1 MAKEKKGNK
10 VLWILIIVV
19 VVVFIGAIIA
29 KNAGLI
35 GGATEIEVELG
46 KVSNASITEKVTGA
60 GAIQPEVEIKLSPD
74 VAGEIIELN
83 VMEGD
88 SVYMD
93 QLLVKIRPDNLISV
107 LDRTKAT
114 LNQQLANLS
123 SSEANYQRAQAN
135 YTRAKQDYERNLA
148 LFNEKVISEA
158 DFQVSEA
165 NYKVAQNDLESAKQ
179 SIEAAKFIVES
190 SKASVAEAEQNV
202 RLTNVFSP
210 ITGIVS
216 KLSVEK
222 GERVVGTSQMAGT
235 EMMTIADLNRME
247 ARVNVNENDVI
258 RISLGDTA
266 IIDVDAYSYTG
277 QKFQGIVTSIANT
290 ANTKA
295 SQDAV
300 TEFEVRIRLLNESF
314 ASLMAERGGR
324 PPFRPGMTSSVD
336 IITRRVD
343 NTLSVPLSAVTT
355 RSPTQL
361 AAAESGNVAPTTTTS
376 TITRP
381 DDLKEVV
388 FVNENGI
395 VKMVEVTTGISDFER
410 IQILDGLTEGQE
422 VVIGPYFI
430 LSNRLKEGDAVKK
443 STTPQAMQ
451 TQAQN

>member
-35 GGATEIEVELG
+35 GGASEIEVEFG
-46 KVSNASITEKVTGA
+46 KVSNATITEKVTGA

-93 QLLVKIRPDNLISV
+93 QLLVRIRPDNLKSV

-123 SSEANYQRAQAN
+123 SSQANFQRAQAN
-135 YTRAKQDYERNLA
+135 FTRAEQEYKRNLA
-148 LFNEKVISEA
+148 LYNEKVISEA
-158 DFQVSEA
+158 DFQQSDA
-165 NYKVAQNDLESAKQ
+165 NFKVAQNDLESAKQ
-179 SIEAAKFIVES
+179 SIEAAKYIVES
-190 SKASVAEAEQNV
+190 SRASVSEAEENV

-247 ARVNVNENDVI
+247 ARINVNENDVI

-277 QKFQGIVTSIANT
+277 QKFRGVVTSIANT

-295 SQDAV
+295 TQDAV
-300 TEFEVRIRLLNESF
+300 TEFQVRIRLINDSY

-324 PPFRPGMTSSVD
+324 PPFRPGMTASVD
-336 IITRRVD
+336 IITRRID
-343 NTLSVPLSAVTT
+343 NTLSVPLAAVTT
-355 RSPTQL
+355 RSPSLL
-361 AAAESGNVAPTTTTS
+361 ASSQNTEMTS
-376 TITRP
+376 SAITRP

-388 FVNENGI
+388 FVNDNGI
-395 VKMVEVTTGISDFER
+395 VKMVEVKTGISDFER

-422 VVIGPYFI
+422 IVTGPYFV
-430 LSNRLKEGDAVKK
+430 LSKRLKEGDAVKK
-443 STTPQAMQ
+443 ATSPQTMQ
-451 TQAQN
+451 TQVQN